1 MNSTTNITEFPEPP
15 SSPLPE
21 LIESF
26 RKLLLDVS
34 GDTATLAVINDMV
47 SEELQKASNSDTGSL
62 FGDIVDDTHANIDE
76 DIPENLNN
84 DCMDD
89 EHPRN
94 LVSHVQF
101 MTPMEIRDFID
112 IDELNH
118 IYNTSQHKGKYI
130 WLNDSHVPYAFGG
143 QTYHPQSLS
152 SCNGI
157 NALLDRINK
166 DYLFDLD
173 CCLVIRY
180 SSQE

>member
-1 MNSTTNITEFPEPP
+1 M
-15 SSPLPE
+15 
-21 LIESF
+21 
-26 RKLLLDVS
+26 DVS
-34 GDTATLAVINDMV
+34 GDTALLTVISDMESKEV
-47 SEELQKASNSDTGSL
+47 QKASKSDTGNL
-62 FGDIVDDTHANIDE
+62 FGDTVDDTHANIYGN
-76 DIPENLNN
+76 IPENLNN

-130 WLNDSHVPYAFGG
+130 WLNDSHVPYKFGG
-143 QTYHPQSLS
+143 PTYHHLN

-157 NALLDRINK
+157 KALLDR
-166 DYLFDLD
+166 L
-173 CCLVIRY
+173 CT
-180 SSQE
+180 